1 MKKFKKFIFVFAAA
15 VLAVQFSGNL
25 FAQESN
31 KIAPPDKIMYS
42 TSSSTND
49 VNALTTVKPEEQKFD
64 AHKQELLNRLETAR
78 ITNNRIE
85 KEAVESELNKLN
97 GLVQVPLTEAN
108 DIHFEFMGNQ
118 PVGSDLDFNT
128 SQIIGGGIWAS
139 ATQTAA
145 SNFPVPGTIWVG
157 LTQYSN
163 SGTDTCKYY
172 YSTNAGATWN
182 YAYLFYFGSNMDF
195 RNGEIDF
202 ELMYDGSVV
211 WIYGVAGYTD
221 IAAGNLTKSVLFRF
235 NTTTNVFN
243 GYFLTWPGTVTSSLY
258 YNPRITSDNTVFTNL
273 SYVMLGCSFDST
285 YNTNVHFNRQKY
297 AYLTNPFTAS
307 PTITYASPGGNGG
320 FWWNSNSVPANT
332 YLWTDIAYFKTSGGQ
347 NRVFTTYNVPG
358 SINYNIYL
366 AWSDD
371 YGSTLAGSSSISET
385 SVDYGCRVAF
395 NGVTGNTT
403 GMIVYTRQ
411 FSGTDWDPYC
421 RYTTDGGTTWVGSYV
436 DGSSNR
442 TRTVD
447 IIAPRTITAMYKVAY
462 AMDSTTGNYAAY
474 TGGSPVAWTFP
485 SRQLI
490 SPVSI
495 DTTFTKVIAGFK
507 LGGGDDCLGL
517 FSSSN
522 GANLYS
528 SRLCLGTVGIE
539 GNNNEIPSVYS
550 LQQNYPNPFNPS
562 TTIKFSLPLSGM
574 VKLVVY
580 DAAGKV
586 VEELV
591 NNELNA
597 GNYEYSFNASQL
609 ASGVYF
615 YKLTAGSFSEVKKM
629 ALIK

>member
-1 MKKFKKFIFVFAAA
+1 MKKFKKLIFVFAAA
-15 VLAVQFSGNL
+15 VLAMHINGNL

-42 TSSSTND
+42 SSSSTND
-49 VNALTTVKPEEQKFD
+49 VNALTTVKPVEQKFD
-64 AHKQELLNRLETAR
+64 AHKQELLSRLETAR
-78 ITNNRIE
+78 ITNNRAE
-85 KEAVESELNKLN
+85 KEAVENELNKLN
-97 GLVQVPLTEAN
+97 GSTNVPLVESN
-108 DIHFEFMGNQ
+108 EIHFEFMGNQ

-128 SQIIGGGIWAS
+128 SQVIGGGIWGT
-139 ATQTAA
+139 ATQTTA

-157 LTQYSN
+157 VTQFN
-163 SGTDTCKYY
+163 NGATDTCKFYF
-172 YSTNAGATWN
+172 STNGGSSWN
-182 YAYLFYFGSNMDF
+182 YAYLFYFGGNMDF

-221 IAAGNLTKSVLFRF
+221 IAAGNQVKSVLYRF
-235 NTTTNVFN
+235 NTTTNAFN
-243 GYFLTWPGTVTSSLY
+243 GYILQWPGTVTSSLY
-258 YNPRITSDNTVFTNL
+258 YNPRITSDNPNYTGL

-285 YNTNVHFNRQKY
+285 YNTNIHFNRQKY
-297 AYLTNPFTAS
+297 AYLTNPFAAS
-307 PTITYASPGGNGG
+307 PTITYSSPGGNGG
-320 FWWNSNSVPANT
+320 FWWNSNSLVANT
-332 YLWTDIAYFKTSGGQ
+332 YLWTDIGYFKTSGGQ

-358 SINYNIYL
+358 SNNYNLYL

-371 YGSTLAGSSSISET
+371 YGSTVAGSSSIAET

-421 RYTTDGGTTWVGSYV
+421 RYTTDGGTTWAGSYV

-447 IIAPRTITAMYKVAY
+447 IIAPRSNTPMYKVAF
-462 AMDSTTGNYAAY
+462 AMDSTTGVYAGY
-474 TGGSPVAWTFP
+474 TGGSPTAWISP
-485 SRQLI
+485 SRQVI
-490 SPVSI
+490 SGAGI
-495 DTTFTKVIAGFK
+495 DTSFTKVIAGYK

-517 FSSSN
+517 YSN
-522 GANLYS
+522 AGGTNVYA
-528 SRLCLGTVGIE
+528 SRLCMGTVGIQ
-539 GNNNEIPSVYS
+539 GNNNQIPSEYS

-574 VKLVVY
+574 VKLIVY

-586 VEELV
+586 AEELV
-591 NNELNA
+591 NNELAA

-615 YKLTAGSFSEVKKM
+615 YKLTSGSFSEVKKM
-629 ALIK
+629 VLIK